1 MLYPTIQVQ
10 NFFKNPDEIVEYS
23 KQLKFDYDS
32 EGRWPGKRSDYLH
45 KLNNPFFGYLTRKIV
60 SLIYPMTYHDISWTA
75 DSTFQSIPANENT
88 GEGWIHQ
95 DIYAEF
101 TAIIYLSKH
110 NRCGTSIYKKNN
122 EYIFNDDGA
131 IDIKKYYYLNKK
143 PFDEAYYKALKENNS
158 NFTKISEFNSCY
170 NSCIIFDGHNYHGAD
185 QYYDDNCKEE
195 RLTLITFFK
204 ELSGKNLKYSGG
216 ELNRI

>member
-1 MLYPTIQVQ
+1 MLYPTIQTQ

-23 KQLKFDYDS
+23 KTLPYAYDS
-32 EGRWPGKRSDYLH
+32 EGRWPGKRSIYLH
-45 KLNNPFFGYLTRKIV
+45 QTNNSFFGYITRKIV
-60 SLIYPMTYHDISWTA
+60 SLIYPMTYHNIYWNA
-75 DSTFQSIPANENT
+75 ESTFQSIPANENT
-88 GEGWIHQ
+88 GDGWIHQ

-110 NRCGTSIYKKNN
+110 NKCGTSIYKKNN
-122 EYIFNDDGA
+122 ETYFHDEKNIE
-131 IDIKKYYYLNKK
+131 IKKDYYINKK

-158 NFTKISEFNSCY
+158 NFIKTVEFNSIY
-170 NSCIIFDGHNYHGAD
+170 NSCIIFDGHNYHSAD
-185 QYYDDNCKEE
+185 HYYDNKCNEN

-204 ELSGKNLKYSGG
+204 SLSGKGLKYSGS